1 MQEKKIS
8 PKNDKKMRERER
20 AFLCVKAIH
29 KMRENCK
36 L

>member
-1 MQEKKIS
+1 MQEKKIP
-8 PKNDKKMRERER
+8 PKNDKKWERER
-20 AFLCVKAIH
+20 TFLCVKAIH